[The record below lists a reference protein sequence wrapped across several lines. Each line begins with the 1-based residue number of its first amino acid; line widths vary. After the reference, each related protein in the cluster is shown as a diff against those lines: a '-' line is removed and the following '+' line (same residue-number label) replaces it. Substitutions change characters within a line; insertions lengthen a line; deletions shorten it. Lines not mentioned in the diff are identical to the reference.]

1 MEAVGGEAECRKA
14 EVFED
19 VSCLRRRNGGAMNS
33 MVTRKNTRCG
43 AEKIARRSA
52 RARGP
57 APVVQ
62 LGQLAGEKDGEELH
76 TAGEKDREELDTQ
89 RANAIQAQIHQQLR
103 WLSWATAPGRQRF
116 SQLPWCG

>member
-1 MEAVGGEAECRKA
+1 MMEAVGAEAECRKA

-19 VSCLRRRNGGAMNS
+19 VSCLRRRSGGAMNS
-33 MVTRKNTRCG
+33 MVTWKNTRRG

-62 LGQLAGEKDGEELH
+62 LGQLAGSERKLE
-76 TAGEKDREELDTQ
+76 RSCTQ
-89 RANAIQAQIHQQLR
+89 QARKMGRSYRHIERMPFKLKSMSCCS
-103 WLSWATAPGRQRF
+103 WLN
-116 SQLPWCG
+116 